1 MKPIFT
7 CLVNIILIIFH
18 KNMIQLLTLVI
29 LRLLDQ
35 SRYVVSWYF
44 LIPLISNKPQ
54 KIQLVLK
61 RCVFFVLLLHCLLD
75 QLLHLTYFSW
85 SFLQRQK
92 MRIYGWVEVDDILSL
107 VNLTETALTIVSLW
121 NNLIDLN
128 SSSYLSPN
136 LILLTLIFNN
146 FHILFNP
153 RMNLHTSSSF
163 VLSHHITPISH
174 MIKKIKSIA
183 NDLQSIIN
191 NFNSWAVQSI
201 AIETFC
207 SLYSIQLK

>member
-1 MKPIFT
+1 M
-7 CLVNIILIIFH
+7 NIILIIFH

-44 LIPLISNKPQ
+44 LIPLIANEPQ

-75 QLLHLTYFSW
+75 QLLDLTYFSW
-85 SFLQRQK
+85 SFLKRQK
-92 MRIYGWVEVDDILSL
+92 MRIYGWVEVDDVLSL
-107 VNLTETALTIVSLW
+107 VDLTETAFTIVSLW
-121 NNLIDLN
+121 NDLIDLN

-136 LILLTLIFNN
+136 RILLTLFFGN

-153 RMNLHTSSSF
+153 LMNLHASPSF

-174 MIKKIKSIA
+174 VI
-183 NDLQSIIN
+183 
-191 NFNSWAVQSI
+191 
-201 AIETFC
+201 
-207 SLYSIQLK
+207 